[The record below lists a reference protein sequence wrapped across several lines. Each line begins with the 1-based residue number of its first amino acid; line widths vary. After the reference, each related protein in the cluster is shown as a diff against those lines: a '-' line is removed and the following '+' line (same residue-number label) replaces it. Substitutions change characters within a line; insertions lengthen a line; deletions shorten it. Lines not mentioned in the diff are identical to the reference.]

1 MGYGVFQADIYK
13 WDNWIENG
21 KYLIAYDDS
30 EFKKLERKTIKKALD
45 TLESN
50 TSLKFVKYDNST
62 CTPERDPCSWYMK
75 FERSKRFSANIGR
88 NKKSGPH
95 NIQLIVRSID
105 GKQKPMTEITNYYH
119 VVHEVRSL

>member
-1 MGYGVFQADIYK
+1 MGYGVFETGIYK

-62 CTPERDPCSWYMK
+62 CTPEIDPCSWYMK
-75 FERSKRFSANIGR
+75 FQRSNQRFAAEIGR
-88 NKKSGPH
+88 EKKSGPH
-95 NIQLIVRSID
+95 YIQLLVKS
-105 GKQKPMTEITNYYH
+105 GTQKPMTEITNYFY
-119 VVHEVRSL
+119 VVHEV

>member
-1 MGYGVFQADIYK
+1 MGYGVFETGIYK
-13 WDNWIENG
+13 WDNWIDNG

-50 TSLKFVKYDNST
+50 TSLKFVKYDNHT
-62 CTPERDPCSWYMK
+62 CAQGDPCNWYMK
-75 FERSKRFSANIGR
+75 FQRSKKGFSAFIGR

-95 NIQLIVRSID
+95 DIQLLVKN
-105 GKQKPMTEITNYYH
+105 GNQEPMKNITNYYH
-119 VVHEVRSL
+119 VVHEV